1 MKNYINK
8 HPIVACLGISIIF
21 VLIIS
26 IPLKA
31 IYLEIVGLEEI
42 TLKAGYLIGFVQRL
56 FGFCICLY
64 LIRKLNYSD
73 VLKFGTSSGLKVI
86 YLVWPAVILIFIN
99 MPYDLILSGKY
110 SADVSLI
117 LPLILRF
124 TGTGLIEEG
133 FFRGLILA
141 VLLSVWGIN
150 KKGIYRSVIVSSVFF
165 GLVHLTNLLNILKGK
180 DVMIETISQVFYAT
194 FLGIL
199 FAAIYLRTKN
209 LWIAVII
216 HALFDIADGLYAI
229 AIKAGGISS
238 IASTLTA
245 VSITDEVLN
254 AVLGIPFALFGL
266 FILRKVVVEDE
277 SKHQNFLDT
286 EKPIQL

>member
-1 MKNYINK
+1 MKSYISK
-8 HPIVACLGISIIF
+8 HPIVSCLGISVIF
-21 VLIIS
+21 LLIIL
-26 IPLKA
+26 IPLKS
-31 IYLEIVGLEEI
+31 IYLEIAGLEEL
-42 TLKAGYLIGFVQRL
+42 TLKDGYLIGFVQRL

-64 LIRKLNYSD
+64 LIRKLDYTD

-86 YLVWPAVILIFIN
+86 YLVWPAVLLVFFN

-150 KKGIYRSVIVSSVFF
+150 KKGIYRSVIVSSILF

-209 LWIAVII
+209 LWIPVII

-238 IASTLTA
+238 ITSTLPA

-266 FILRKVVVEDE
+266 FILRKVVAEDE

-286 EKPIQL
+286 KKPLQL